1 MEKIEKL
8 ALRVPEAAEALGVC
22 RAQAYKMVNSG
33 ELPCIRV
40 GRRLLVPLAKLK
52 DWMAAQGNDVGV
64 GEEADQR

>member
-1 MEKIEKL
+1 MSKVEKL

-40 GRRLLVPLAKLK
+40 GRRLLIPLDKLK
-52 DWMAAQGNDVGV
+52 QWLRDQQD
-64 GEEADQR
+64 ESEATR